1 MRRRAHEERGA
12 SAVEFAL
19 VLPLLLVVALALVQ
33 VGLLV
38 RDRLLVE
45 AAARAGAR
53 TAAVEPDQVAIADAV
68 ARSAPDLDPG
78 ALTVGVAR
86 AGTQGDPV
94 TVTVSYTSAIRVPF
108 IGWLITHGVAM
119 TSTAT
124 DRQEFG

>member
-1 MRRRAHEERGA
+1 M
-12 SAVEFAL
+12 
-19 VLPLLLVVALALVQ
+19 PLLLVVALALVQ

-53 TAAVEPDQVAIADAV
+53 TAAVEPDEGVVANAV
-68 ARSAPDLDPG
+68 AHSAPDLDPG
-78 ALTVGVAR
+78 ALTVSVSR

-94 TVTVSYTSAIRVPF
+94 TVTVGYTSAIEVPF

-119 TSTAT
+119 TSAAT

>member
-1 MRRRAHEERGA
+1 MRRRGREEQGA

-53 TAAVEPDQVAIADAV
+53 TAAVEAHQAAIVDTV
-68 ARSAPDLDPG
+68 ARSAPDP
-78 ALTVGVAR
+78 AR
-86 AGTQGDPV
+86 R
-94 TVTVSYTSAIRVPF
+94 AIRS
-108 IGWLITHGVAM
+108 A
-119 TSTAT
+119 
-124 DRQEFG
+124 

>member
-1 MRRRAHEERGA
+1 M
-12 SAVEFAL
+12 
-19 VLPLLLVVALALVQ
+19 LPLLLVVALAMVQ

-53 TAAVEPDQVAIADAV
+53 TAAVDPDQGAIADAV
-68 ARSAPDLDPG
+68 ARSAPDLDAA
-78 ALTVGVAR
+78 ALTVTVAR
-86 AGTQGDPV
+86 SGAQGDPV
-94 TVTVSYTSAIRVPF
+94 TVTVGYTSAIRVPF
-108 IGWLITHGVAM
+108 IGWLITHEVAM